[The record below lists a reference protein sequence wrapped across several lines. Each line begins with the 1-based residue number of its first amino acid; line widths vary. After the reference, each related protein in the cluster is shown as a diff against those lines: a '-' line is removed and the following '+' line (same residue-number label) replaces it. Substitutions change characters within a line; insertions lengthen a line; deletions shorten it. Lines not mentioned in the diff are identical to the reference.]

1 MAGNENKVKQ
11 LFTEIKTHWSKP
23 APGKYVPYKE
33 YLSILFGSGS
43 NYAASKILEYIA
55 FGAGCYLM
63 MYHYKLPYITYSVIG
78 LINMPLGYLWAILWW
93 IVSDNL
99 GFLPK
104 KTERK
109 LYFVYVGSALLGL
122 FMICFNFTPYL
133 NPDNALVATLNSFR
147 GISAASS
154 IKILGTFILNSGW
167 KGARNIFWRKKLI
180 PKFGRYKYSLY
191 CDYLPMNIMVILIG
205 WLPFYNTIGDEVTR
219 VWVANL
225 LFAIYCVFGFG
236 NNLEM
241 CCQNISPNV
250 RERIF
255 VRAYPI
261 KLSHLFYSIL
271 AILVPVFI
279 GMTKDKWADIAV
291 FKWIIPG
298 IFFTFSTLTI
308 ILAGRI
314 KERIP
319 QPPLE
324 KKVSINIWDGMFG
337 VMRNKYKWTLTIVG
351 LLDSLGNGMLAF
363 TTILYLYTFRLSGLA
378 YSLIVALVSFAGT
391 PPDFFT
397 PYFIKRFSY
406 KQIMIFHEYS
416 RAIGYSVV
424 VLAYIFLG
432 HNLKLCGII
441 SVVMLFV
448 MEMCKTVPVSVGHDM
463 DIRISD
469 YQMYL
474 SGERLENFSGVF
486 GWFTGPI
493 TTFVGLI
500 IPLLMLRGGFNS
512 NFDVLF
518 IDESRS
524 KIIVIPIIMDVI
536 GYLLMSIPY
545 FFWDYDDK
553 KQNAVMEVLRR
564 REEVTRKQMEA
575 GDDSTPEENAAAAL
589 EAETTEVANEAVEV
603 MS

>member
-1 MAGNENKVKQ
+1 MAEKGNSKVKQ
-11 LFTEIKTHWSKP
+11 LFAEIKTHWNKP
-23 APGKYVPYKE
+23 APGKYVPYRE
-33 YLSILFGSGS
+33 YLDIWVGSGS
-43 NYAASKILEYIA
+43 NYAGSKILEYIA

-109 LYFVYVGSALLGL
+109 LYGVYVGSALLGL
-122 FMICFNFTPYL
+122 FMIFFNFEPYL
-133 NPDNALVATLNSFR
+133 PDTALVRTLNSFR
-147 GISAASS
+147 GITAASS

-167 KGARNIFWRKKLI
+167 KGARNIFWRKKLL

-191 CDYLPMNIMVILIG
+191 CDYIPMNVMVIAIG
-205 WLPFYNTIGDEVTR
+205 WLPFYNIGDEVTR

-225 LFAIYCVFGFG
+225 MFAIYSVFGFA

-241 CCQNISPNV
+241 CAQNISPNV

-255 VRAYPI
+255 VRTYPI
-261 KLSHLFYSIL
+261 KLSHLFHSIL

-279 GMTKDKWADIAV
+279 GMTKDNWADIAV
-291 FKWIIPG
+291 FKWIIPS
-298 IFFTFSTLTI
+298 IFFVFSTLTV

-324 KKVSINIWDGMFG
+324 AKVNIKIWDGMFG

-397 PYFIKRFSY
+397 PYFIKKFSY
-406 KQIMIFHEYS
+406 KQIMIFHQYT
-416 RAIGYSVV
+416 RAIGYTII
-424 VLAYIFLG
+424 VLAYTFLG

-448 MEMCKTVPVSVGHDM
+448 MEMCKTVPTAVGHDM

-524 KIIVIPIIMDVI
+524 KIIVIPIIMDII
-536 GYLLMSIPY
+536 GYVLMSIPY
-545 FFWDYDDK
+545 FFWDYDDD
-553 KQNAVMEVLRR
+553 KQNKVMEVLRR
-564 REEVTRKQMEA
+564 REEVTRKRA
-575 GDDSTPEENAAAAL
+575 EENGAIE
-589 EAETTEVANEAVEV
+589 EAPAEATEAVMEEAEV

>member
-1 MAGNENKVKQ
+1 MAEKQGKVKA
-11 LFTEIKTHWSKP
+11 LFTDIKTHWRKP
-23 APGKYVPYKE
+23 APGKYVPYRE
-33 YLSILFGSGS
+33 YLDILIGSGS
-43 NYAASKILEYIA
+43 NYAGSKILEYIA

-104 KTERK
+104 RTERK
-109 LYFVYVGSALLGL
+109 LYAVYIGAALLGV
-122 FMICFNFTPYL
+122 FMIIFDFTPYL
-133 NPDNALVATLNSFR
+133 NPNNTIVATLNSFR
-147 GISAASS
+147 GITAASS
-154 IKILGTFILNSGW
+154 IKILGTFLLNSGW

-191 CDYLPMNIMVILIG
+191 CDYIPMNVMVILIG
-205 WLPFYNTIGDEVTR
+205 WLPLYNIQDEVTR
-219 VWVANL
+219 VWAANL

-255 VRAYPI
+255 VRSYPI
-261 KLSHLFYSIL
+261 KFSHLFYSII
-271 AILVPVFI
+271 AIIVPVLI
-279 GMTKDKWADIAV
+279 GKTKDNWADIAV
-291 FKWIIPG
+291 FRWIIPG
-298 IFFTFSTLTI
+298 IFFVFSTLTVV
-308 ILAGRI
+308 LAGRI

-324 KKVSINIWDGMFG
+324 KKVNIKIWDGMFG
-337 VMRNKYKWTLTIVG
+337 VMRNKYKWTLTVVG

-363 TTILYLYTFRLSGLA
+363 TTILYLYTFRLTGLA

-391 PPDFFT
+391 PPDLFT

-406 KQIMIFHEYS
+406 KQIMIFHQYS
-416 RAIGYSVV
+416 RAFGYTVI
-424 VLAYIFLG
+424 VLCYIFLG

-441 SVVMLFV
+441 SVIMLIL
-448 MEMCKTVPVSVGHDM
+448 MEMCKTVPTAVGHDM

-474 SGERLENFSGVF
+474 SGERLENFSGIF

-518 IDESRS
+518 IDESRRN
-524 KIIVIPIIMDVI
+524 IIVIPIIMDII

-545 FFWDYDDK
+545 FFWDYDDD
-553 KQNAVMEVLRR
+553 KQNKVMEVLRR
-564 REEVTRKQMEA
+564 REEVTRKQMA
-575 GDDSTPEENAAAAL
+575 QGDVSTPEENAVAAL
-589 EAETTEVANEAVEV
+589 NEEVETAEV